1 MIDFDTLRKDI
12 VSGLSRAVHIP
23 FIRSNQTGEP
33 PAYPYGSYTITSL
46 VVDQNG
52 TWGEYEDGKHR
63 KPFTQ
68 VWSITIQSDKAGQSM
83 ELCMRAREWLDHAGQ
98 IYLNDR
104 HIIVQKVGAINNRDN
119 LVTIE
124 YEYRNGFDCV
134 FWLMSETD
142 NLSEETGTIETVVYD
157 E

>member
-1 MIDFDTLRKDI
+1 
-12 VSGLSRAVHIP
+12 
-23 FIRSNQTGEP
+23 
-33 PAYPYGSYTITSL
+33 
-46 VVDQNG
+46 
-52 TWGEYEDGKHR
+52 
-63 KPFTQ
+63 
-68 VWSITIQSDKAGQSM
+68 M

-142 NLSEETGTIETVVYD
+142 SLSEETGTIETVVYD